1 MAKHLDIVQ
10 RQLSSLN
17 NSDKEV
23 HRDSRGV
30 SLEMRVRDS
39 DKKVMNVHTEL
50 LTLKEEMNRRLHPL
64 SEGLTKIESVM
75 HDFQDSFQ
83 ELALLVQT
91 LQATSYSGTFIW
103 KIPEVTRRRE
113 EAMSGKTV
121 SLYSAPFYTSRFGY
135 KLCLRVYM
143 DGDGSGKGTHLSFF
157 ITIMKGEYD
166 ALLQW
171 PFNQMVTLML
181 LDQSSSKKHIVQCF
195 KPEPTSSSFWR
206 PQSDMNVAS
215 GCPKFVSLSVLND
228 SSYVKDDTMFFKAII
243 DLAGLN
249 QPA

>member
-1 MAKHLDIVQ
+1 
-10 RQLSSLN
+10 
-17 NSDKEV
+17 
-23 HRDSRGV
+23 
-30 SLEMRVRDS
+30 MRVKDS
-39 DKKVMNVHTEL
+39 DKKMMNVHSEL
-50 LTLKEEMNRRLHPL
+50 LSLKDEMNRRLHPI
-64 SEGLTKIESVM
+64 SDGLMKVESVM
-75 HDFQDSFQ
+75 HDFQESFQ

-91 LQATSYSGTFIW
+91 LQATSYNGTFIW
-103 KIPEVTRRRE
+103 KIPDVKRRRE
-113 EAMSGKTV
+113 EAMLGKTV

-143 DGDGSGKGTHLSFF
+143 DGDGSGKGSHISYFVTL
-157 ITIMKGEYD
+157 MKGEYD

-181 LDQSSSKKHIVQCF
+181 LDQSSAKKHIVQCF

-228 SSYVKDDTMFFKAII
+228 PNYVKDDTMFFKAVV

-249 QPA
+249 HP